1 LRFSCAWCLVLCDP
15 LDNMNI
21 LFIGDIVGSPGRG
34 AIKGLVPGLRQE
46 LGLDFV
52 IANAENA
59 AGGSGI
65 TPPVAEELFS
75 SGVDVLTSGDHIW
88 KKRDIF
94 TIIDKEER
102 ILRPVNFPPGAPGR
116 GFGVFKTKDGRKIGV
131 VNVNGRVFMEAL
143 ECPFRRAMA
152 AAEELKKETKVIVID
167 IHAEATS
174 EKVALGWYLDGKV
187 SAVLGTHTHIQTA
200 DERILPQGTAYL
212 TDAGMTGPLDS
223 VIGRRVE
230 DVLERFLSQIPTRFE
245 VAEGNVQLQGVLV
258 SVDDATGRCREIK
271 RIQRKL
277 S

>member
-1 LRFSCAWCLVLCDP
+1 
-15 LDNMNI
+15 MKI
-21 LFIGDIVGSPGRG
+21 LFIGDIVGSPGRE
-34 AIKGLVPGLRQE
+34 AVKKLLPE
-46 LGLDFV
+46 LKKEFNLDFV

-65 TPPVAEELFS
+65 TPRVAEELFE
-75 SGVDVLTSGDHIW
+75 SGANVLTSGDHIW
-88 KKRDIF
+88 KKKEVLE
-94 TIIDKEER
+94 IIRQEER
-102 ILRPVNFPPGAPGR
+102 ILRPINFPAGAPGQ
-116 GFGVFKTKDGRKIGV
+116 GSAVFKAKSGQKIGV

-143 ECPFRRAMA
+143 DCPFKTTLA
-152 AAEELKKETKVIVID
+152 AVEAIVKETKIILVD

-230 DVLERFLSQIPTRFE
+230 DVLERFITCVPVRFE
-245 VAEGNVQLQGVLV
+245 VADANIQLQGAVIDI
-258 SVDDATGRCREIK
+258 DDNTGRAKSIV
-271 RIQRKL
+271 RIQKKL
-277 S
+277 NV